1 MCDLVVFADENNV
14 DVVRLWHLTV
24 GELCIN
30 ITYATS
36 VPKTPNSGALF

>member
-1 MCDLVVFADENNV
+1 MCDLAVFADENNV

-30 ITYATS
+30 LCNFS
-36 VPKTPNSGALF
+36 LKTN